1 MNKVLKNSWALFLGM
16 GAIMLAYGFQGS
28 LLGVRAV
35 KEEFSLTET
44 GFMMSGYFVG
54 YFIGAAIIPKLI
66 SRVGHIRIFAAF
78 ASIASLVI
86 LIHAIFI
93 SPFVWF
99 LLRVLT
105 GISMVSIYTV
115 AESWLNHRASNKN
128 RGSVLSIYM
137 VILYG
142 AMGIGMFFLNFSNP
156 INFEPFIMV
165 SIITSAALIPILF
178 TKRKP
183 PTFKKIETMSIQEVY
198 ISSPFG
204 MISSFLY
211 GITQSALFT
220 LLAVYAA
227 GMNFSIFQISLV
239 TFLLA
244 ISGAIS
250 QWPIGK
256 LSDIYDRRRVI
267 IIVSFAA
274 AFFALCA
281 IFSSGQMYL
290 PDGLGTSKFWFYIF
304 LILFA
309 FCSLPMFSLILAHT
323 NDYIP
328 KEKFVAAGASLQFI
342 FGLGAMGGPF
352 LCSIFMEVVGLNG
365 YFIFLMFFHI
375 LIGAYGVY
383 RSRIRPAVEN
393 PDSQFTAMP
402 QSITPAGIELN
413 PITEPIEEPT
423 KIVSENDAE
432 ESKKLR

>member
-1 MNKVLKNSWALFLGM
+1 MEKILKNSWALFLGM
-16 GAIMLAYGFQGS
+16 GALMLAYGFQGS

-35 KEEFSLTET
+35 KEEFSLTAT

-54 YFIGAAIIPKLI
+54 YFIGAKTIPQII
-66 SRVGHIRIFAAF
+66 SRVGHIRVFAAF

-86 LIHAIFI
+86 LIHAVYVNPFI
-93 SPFVWF
+93 WF

-115 AESWLNHRASNKN
+115 AESWLNDRASNKN

-142 AMGIGMFFLNFSNP
+142 AMGLGMFLLNFSNP
-156 INFEPFIMV
+156 GNFEPFILI
-165 SIITSAALIPILF
+165 SIITSAALIPILL

-183 PTFKKIETMSIQEVY
+183 PTFKKISSMSIQEVF

-204 MISSFLY
+204 MVSSFFY
-211 GITQSALFT
+211 GTIQSALFT

-227 GMNFSIFQISLV
+227 TMNFSIFQISLV

-244 ISGAIS
+244 VSGAVS

-256 LSDIYDRRRVI
+256 LSDMFDRRKVI
-267 IIVSFAA
+267 IIVTFAA
-274 AFFALCA
+274 AFFAFCA
-281 IFSSGQMYL
+281 ILSSRQMYL
-290 PDGLGTSKFWFYIF
+290 PGDLATSKFWFYVF
-304 LILFA
+304 LILFS

-323 NDYIP
+323 NDFIP

-342 FGLGAMGGPF
+342 FGMGAMAGPF
-352 LCSIFMEVVGLNG
+352 LCSIFMGMVGPNG
-365 YFIFLMFFHI
+365 FFIFLLFFHSV
-375 LIGAYGVY
+375 IGAYGVY
-383 RSRIRPAVEN
+383 RSKVRPVIEN
-393 PDSQFTAMP
+393 PDSQFVAMP

-413 PITEPIEEPT
+413 PSTEPIEDPVKQTIEP
-423 KIVSENDAE
+423 VVE
-432 ESKKLR
+432 EIKPNN

>member
-1 MNKVLKNSWALFLGM
+1 MEKILKNSWALFLGM
-16 GAIMLAYGFQGS
+16 GALMLAYGFQGS

-35 KEEFSLTET
+35 KEEFSLTAT

-54 YFIGAAIIPKLI
+54 YFIGAKTIPQII
-66 SRVGHIRIFAAF
+66 SRVGHIRVFAAF

-86 LIHAIFI
+86 LIHAVYVNPFI
-93 SPFVWF
+93 WF

-115 AESWLNHRASNKN
+115 AESWLNDRASNKN

-142 AMGIGMFFLNFSNP
+142 AMGLGMFLLNFSNP
-156 INFEPFIMV
+156 GNFEPFILI
-165 SIITSAALIPILF
+165 SIITSAALIPILL

-183 PTFKKIETMSIQEVY
+183 PTFKKISSMSIQEVF

-204 MISSFLY
+204 MVSSFFY
-211 GITQSALFT
+211 GTIQSALFT

-227 GMNFSIFQISLV
+227 TMNFSIFQISLV

-244 ISGAIS
+244 VSGAVS

-256 LSDIYDRRRVI
+256 LSDMFDRRKVI
-267 IIVSFAA
+267 IIVTFAA
-274 AFFALCA
+274 AFFAFCA
-281 IFSSGQMYL
+281 ILSSRQMYL
-290 PDGLGTSKFWFYIF
+290 PGDLATSKFWFYVF
-304 LILFA
+304 LILFS

-323 NDYIP
+323 NDFIP

-342 FGLGAMGGPF
+342 FGMGAMAGPF
-352 LCSIFMEVVGLNG
+352 LCSIFMGMVGPNG
-365 YFIFLMFFHI
+365 FFIFLLFFHSV
-375 LIGAYGVY
+375 IGFYGVY
-383 RSRIRPAVEN
+383 RSKVRPVIEN
-393 PDSQFTAMP
+393 PDSQFVAMP

-413 PITEPIEEPT
+413 PSTEPIDDPT
-423 KIVSENDAE
+423 KQPLEPVVE
-432 ESKKLR
+432 EIKPNN

>member
-115 AESWLNHRASNKN
+115 AESWLNDRASNKN

-156 INFEPFIMV
+156 INFEPFIIV

-432 ESKKLR
+432 ESKELL

>member
-1 MNKVLKNSWALFLGM
+1 MNKILKNSWALFLGM
-16 GAIMLAYGFQGS
+16 GALMLAYGFQGS

-35 KEEFSLTET
+35 KEDFSLTAT

-54 YFIGAAIIPKLI
+54 YFIGAITIPKLI

-78 ASIASLVI
+78 ASVASLVV
-86 LIHAIFI
+86 LVHAVFI
-93 SPFVWF
+93 NPFVWF

-115 AESWLNHRASNKN
+115 AESWLNDRASNKN

-142 AMGIGMFFLNFSNP
+142 AMGCGMFFLNFSNP
-156 INFEPFIMV
+156 INFEPFILISV
-165 SIITSAALIPILF
+165 ITSGALIPILL

-183 PTFKKIETMSIQEVY
+183 PTFKKIEPMSLQEVY

-204 MISSFLY
+204 MVSSFFY
-211 GITQSALFT
+211 GTIQSALFT
-220 LLAVYAA
+220 LLAVYAV
-227 GMNFSIFQISLV
+227 GMNFSIFQISVV

-256 LSDIYDRRRVI
+256 LSDIYDRRKVI
-267 IIVSFAA
+267 ISVSFAA

-281 IFSSGQMYL
+281 IFASGTMYYDGMLGSSKL
-290 PDGLGTSKFWFYIF
+290 WFYIF
-304 LILFA
+304 LILFS

-323 NDYIP
+323 NDFIP
-328 KEKFVAAGASLQFI
+328 KEKFVAAGASLQFT
-342 FGLGAMGGPF
+342 FGMGAMGGPF
-352 LCSIFMEVVGLNG
+352 LCSIFMNLTNLNG
-365 YFIFLMFFHI
+365 FFVFLMFFHI
-375 LIGAYGVY
+375 LIGIYGIY
-383 RSRIRPAVEN
+383 RSRVRPVVEN
-393 PDSQFTAMP
+393 PDSQFVAMP

-413 PITEPIEEPT
+413 PTTEPIEEPA
-423 KIVSENDAE
+423 KNNPVSIFNEQKPPN
-432 ESKKLR
+432 

>member
-115 AESWLNHRASNKN
+115 AESWLNDRASNKN

-165 SIITSAALIPILF
+165 SIITSGALIPILF

-204 MISSFLY
+204 MVSSFLY

-432 ESKKLR
+432 ESKKLI

>member
-1 MNKVLKNSWALFLGM
+1 MNKILKNSWALFMGM

-35 KEEFSLTET
+35 KEEFSLAAT

-54 YFIGAAIIPKLI
+54 YFVGAITIPKLI

-86 LIHAIFI
+86 LIHAVFI
-93 SPFVWF
+93 NPFVWF

-115 AESWLNHRASNKN
+115 AESWLNDRASNKN

-142 AMGIGMFFLNFSNP
+142 AMGCGMFFLNFSNP
-156 INFEPFIMV
+156 INFEPFILISV
-165 SIITSAALIPILF
+165 ITSGALIPILL

-183 PTFKKIETMSIQEVY
+183 PTFKKIETMSLREVY

-204 MISSFLY
+204 MVSSFFY
-211 GITQSALFT
+211 GTIQSALFT

-227 GMNFSIFQISLV
+227 GMNFSIFQISVV

-256 LSDIYDRRRVI
+256 LSDMYDRRRVI
-267 IIVSFAA
+267 ISVSFAA

-281 IFSSGQMYL
+281 IFASGTMYYDGMLGSSKL
-290 PDGLGTSKFWFYIF
+290 WFYIF
-304 LILFA
+304 LVLFS

-323 NDYIP
+323 NDFIP
-328 KEKFVAAGASLQFI
+328 KEKFVAAGASLQFT
-342 FGLGAMGGPF
+342 FGMGAMGGPF
-352 LCSIFMEVVGLNG
+352 LCSIFMNLTNLNG
-365 YFIFLMFFHI
+365 FFVFLMFFHM
-375 LIGAYGVY
+375 LIGFYGVY
-383 RSRIRPAVEN
+383 RSKVRPVVDN
-393 PDSQFTAMP
+393 PDSQFVAMP

-413 PITEPIEEPT
+413 PITEPIEEPV
-423 KIVSENDAE
+423 KNNPVSIFNK
-432 ESKKLR
+432 ES